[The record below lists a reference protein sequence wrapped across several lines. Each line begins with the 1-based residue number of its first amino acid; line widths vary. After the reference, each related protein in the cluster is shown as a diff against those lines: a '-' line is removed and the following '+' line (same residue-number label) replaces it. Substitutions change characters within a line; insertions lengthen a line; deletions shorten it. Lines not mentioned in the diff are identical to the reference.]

1 LEIHQDKIYESF
13 LNEIVIMEAGHN
25 IMFNKKETI
34 VEKVKNWIFN
44 FLFLNF

>member
-34 VEKVKNWIFN
+34 VEKFKNWVKSLKI
-44 FLFLNF
+44 